1 MHRILCSTGAVIGRP
16 NTQYEKGQGF
26 FVSVLFV
33 ANKQLCFF
41 IFFCKKLLTNRS
53 TQCRM

>member
-26 FVSVLFV
+26 FVSVLFLLQTSSFV
-33 ANKQLCFF
+33 FLFF
-41 IFFCKKLLTNRS
+41 LQKPLDKSFY
-53 TQCRM
+53 MV

>member
-41 IFFCKKLLTNRS
+41 IFFLQKTLDKSFYTV
-53 TQCRM
+53 

>member
-33 ANKQLCFF
+33 ANKQFCFL
-41 IFFCKKLLTNRS
+41 IFLQKPLDKSFY
-53 TQCRM
+53 MV